1 MGRKG
6 TKAAKLA
13 SRIDDSN
20 SRVDY
25 LEKRLKSAKER
36 LRLAEEIAV
45 IAEDIANM
53 EAADTSRVLKKY
65 NSHVDYCQQ
74 TWEDTNHPT
83 YCMQSS
89 AYYIEDDICEM
100 CDEYLEYCQCFELDC
115 SHELRHGYS
124 DFAETSSAVQG
135 LTTEGRD
142 PPSYE
147 PGYVGLTW
155 TNEGLFSQEN

>member
-13 SRIDDSN
+13 SRIDDSK

-25 LEKRLKSAKER
+25 LERRLKSARDR

-53 EAADTSRVLKKY
+53 EAAANRRVLDKY
-65 NSHVDYCQQ
+65 NSHEDYCLQA
-74 TWEDTNHPT
+74 WDDENPPT

-100 CDEYLEYCQCFELDC
+100 CDEYLEYCQCFAPDC

-124 DFAETSSAVQG
+124 DFIEAGSAVQR
-135 LTTEGRD
+135 LVTEGRD
-142 PPSYE
+142 LPSYE
-147 PGYVGLTW
+147 GLSW
-155 TNEGLFSQEN
+155 ANGEPFPQEN